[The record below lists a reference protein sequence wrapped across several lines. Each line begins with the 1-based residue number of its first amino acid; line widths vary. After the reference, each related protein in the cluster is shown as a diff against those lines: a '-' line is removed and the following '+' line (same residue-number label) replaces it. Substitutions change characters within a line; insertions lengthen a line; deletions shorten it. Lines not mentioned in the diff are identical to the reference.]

1 MKKRLILL
9 FVSVFLMFMT
19 APFYIHADDFKSLK
33 LKYSSPW
40 GPHDIAWMYI
50 DKPVWD
56 KVSSM
61 TNNKI
66 KVTSHFLSS
75 LFPPD
80 KCWDSTLMGVSD
92 VTVGFVGFDS
102 PGRFP
107 IADLFAIQR
116 VDKRPLRPSIIGY
129 EMLHD
134 WTETEREFKGAKML
148 WVNAQSML
156 WFGSTKKP
164 VLSVEDFKGLKVP
177 APSRWQGKILEKLGM
192 TPVPIPF
199 PDIYMALEK
208 GVVDAMLVDPN
219 LLVKYKFGEVIKYV
233 TDINMGAG
241 TSYGAMN
248 IDSWKKLPA
257 EVRKMVEDMYYG
269 RERMLE
275 IDTNLIINH
284 YEMIMEAKKTFG
296 TELFEFSPEEMEKLV
311 NAIKPVRDEY
321 AAFLQGKGYNGKEII
336 ERFDNLISKYSH

>member
-1 MKKRLILL
+1 MKKRFLVLSISL
-9 FVSVFLMFMT
+9 FLVFML
-19 APFYIHADDFKSLK
+19 APFYVHADDVKPMK
-33 LKYSSPW
+33 LKYASPW
-40 GPHDIAWMYI
+40 GPNDIVWMYI

-66 KVTSHFLSS
+66 KVTPHFLSS
-75 LFPPD
+75 LYPPD

-92 VTVGFVGFDS
+92 ITVGFVGFDA

-107 IADLFAIQR
+107 IADLFAIER
-116 VDKRPLRPSIIGY
+116 VDKRPLRLSIIGY
-129 EMLHD
+129 EMLHN
-134 WTETEREFKGAKML
+134 WPETEKEFKGAKML
-148 WVNAQSML
+148 WLNAQSLL
-156 WFGSTKKP
+156 WFGTTKKP
-164 VLSVEDFKGLKVP
+164 VRSIEDFKGLKVP
-177 APSRWQGKILEKLGM
+177 APSRWQGKMLEKLGM

-248 IDSWKKLPA
+248 INAWKKLPS
-257 EVRKMVEDMYYG
+257 EVQEVIEEMYYG

-284 YEMIMEAKKTFG
+284 YEVIMEAKKAFG
-296 TELFEFSPEEMEKLV
+296 TEFFEFSPEEMDKLV
-311 NAIKPVRDEY
+311 KTLQPIRDDY
-321 AAFLQGKGYNGKEII
+321 AAFLDSKGYDGKEIM
-336 ERFDNLISKYSH
+336 ERFDNLISKYSY